1 MFFPDYGTCSQTLS
15 HHLYWLSVIFTEVN
29 FLAWQPLSEEILSWL
44 SYPARKCGHLDSP
57 SLGDTTWELT
67 IDNQDIVKAREN
79 SNPTISSALTHS
91 RGCFTVFASP
101 LPPACLSVV
110 SSYSGEGSGNPL
122 QCSCLENPRDGG
134 AWWAAVSGSHRVGH
148 D

>member
-1 MFFPDYGTCSQTLS
+1 MGHAPRRSHTICTGCLLS
-15 HHLYWLSVIFTEVN
+15 FTEVN

-91 RGCFTVFASP
+91 RLFHSLC
-101 LPPACLSVV
+101 
-110 SSYSGEGSGNPL
+110 
-122 QCSCLENPRDGG
+122 
-134 AWWAAVSGSHRVGH
+134 
-148 D
+148 